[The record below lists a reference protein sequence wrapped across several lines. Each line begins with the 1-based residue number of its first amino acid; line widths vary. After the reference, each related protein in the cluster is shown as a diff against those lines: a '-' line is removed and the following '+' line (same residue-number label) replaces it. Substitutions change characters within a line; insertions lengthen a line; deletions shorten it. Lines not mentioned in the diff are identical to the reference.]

1 MPEILG
7 VLQTDGD
14 AVVWGCL
21 RCSVV
26 RLFNEGG
33 DEVGD
38 LSSSFDG
45 GKVIGVV
52 RPGKKDCWLGLWHL
66 VHNVPAKVD
75 EILVRC

>member
-14 AVVWGCL
+14 TVVWGCL
-21 RCSVV
+21 GCRGG
-26 RLFNEGG
+26 RLFNEG
-33 DEVGD
+33 GD

-52 RPGKKDCWLGLWHL
+52 CPGKKDCWLGLWHL
-66 VHNVPAKVD
+66 VHYVPAKVD
-75 EILVRC
+75 EILVTC